1 MSSVVISGDSSGTV
15 SLTVPS
21 VAGTNTATLPAATGT
36 VMVSGNMPTFAAYVN
51 GSQTITGSVNT
62 KVQFDGETFDT
73 ANCYDPTTNYR
84 FTPNVAGYYQI
95 NASVMMANTT
105 GQLQVMIYKNG
116 SNYSRGGFAIA
127 SATGYP
133 NAVACNVIYCNGST
147 DYIEI
152 YTYFSTTSAVGGG
165 ALGSSTAYSSFSGA
179 LIRTA

>member
-1 MSSVVISGDSSGTV
+1 MALTTV
-15 SLTVPS
+15 QQGLLGSP
-21 VAGTNTATLPAATGT
+21 VAGNGPA
-36 VMVSGNMPTFAAYVN
+36 FAAYVN
-51 GSQTITGSVNT
+51 GSQTINSGANT

-73 ANCYDPTTNYR
+73 NNNYDPTTNYR
-84 FTPNVAGYYQI
+84 FTPTVAGYYQI

-133 NAVACNVIYCNGST
+133 NAVASNVIYCNGST

-152 YTYFSTTSAVGGG
+152 YTYFSATSPVGGG
-165 ALGSSTAYSSFSGA
+165 ALGSATAYSSFSGA
-179 LIRTA
+179 LIRSA